1 VGRILEIPLNNQ
13 GFDDFIAWS
22 FNKNGRYSVQSGY
35 YLQWRHSFGGRG
47 GELALPGSSAIN
59 PIWKILWRLKLP
71 SKIKI
76 FLWRFLHGI
85 IPVKSTLVNRHIGTN
100 G

>member
-1 VGRILEIPLNNQ
+1 VVYTKVSNLIDPTTGSWDEDLLRPLFLEVDVGRISEIPLNNQ

-22 FNKNGRYSVQSGY
+22 FNKNGRYSVRSGY

-59 PIWKILWRLKLP
+59 P
-71 SKIKI
+71 
-76 FLWRFLHGI
+76 
-85 IPVKSTLVNRHIGTN
+85 V
-100 G
+100 